1 MGMFRQLYDRVMH
14 WSRLPA
20 APWYLA
26 GLSFAESSFFP
37 VPPDVMLAPMSMARP
52 ERAMSYAGITTVA
65 SVVGGVFGYLI
76 GYFAIQ
82 AIEPVIQDL
91 GHWDAYER
99 ARSWFHEWGF
109 WAVFIAGFSPIPYK
123 IFTIAAGSLSMSL
136 APFVLASTIGRGA
149 RFYLVAGILAWGGPR
164 MESVL
169 RDYVERIGW
178 VVVGAGVIASARHG
192 SRPLR
197 VTGANYVSRYLVHF

>member
-1 MGMFRQLYDRVMH
+1 MALFQALYDRVMR

-52 ERAMSYAGITTVA
+52 ERAMRYAGITTLA
-65 SVVGGVFGYLI
+65 SVLGGILGYVI

-82 AIEPVIQDL
+82 AIEPVIQDA
-91 GHWDAYER
+91 GYWGAYQR
-99 ARSWFHEWGF
+99 AHSWFQEWGF

-123 IFTIAAGSLSMSL
+123 IFTIAAGSLSMSI
-136 APFVLASTIGRGA
+136 APFMLASTIGRGA
-149 RFYLVAGILAWGGPR
+149 RFYMVAAVLAWGGPR
-164 MESVL
+164 MEGVL
-169 RDYVERIGW
+169 RTYVERIGW
-178 VVVGAGVIASARHG
+178 VLVGVAVIAYLA
-192 SRPLR
+192 LR
-197 VTGANYVSRYLVHF
+197 G